1 MRWFET
7 KSEKSM
13 RVSVDAMGGDY
24 APENI
29 VEGAILALSGNSRIT
44 TLFLVG
50 DESRIRQE
58 IDKHG
63 AADPRIQIVHATQVV
78 EMDEDALSGVRRK
91 KDSSIARAINLVDE
105 GKADIVVSAGNTG
118 AYFSLAHL
126 RLRTLEGV
134 ERPGLACLMPGRES
148 RFIMMDAGANLD
160 PTPEHMLQY
169 AYMGSLYSE
178 KVFGIKNPRVG
189 LYSIGTE
196 ENKGND
202 LIIATHQ
209 LLKKSGLNF
218 VGNFDGHEVFS
229 DKFDVLVTDALTGN
243 TILKTAEDTFRAVGY
258 WIKKSV
264 KKSLIRKIG
273 ALLMKGAFTDLKKG
287 ADPDEFGCA
296 VLLGINGLCL
306 KAHGSASPR
315 AIQTTI
321 NRACDF
327 VEHHF
332 NEHVV
337 ETLKAVEKI

>member
-1 MRWFET
+1 
-7 KSEKSM
+7 
-13 RVSVDAMGGDY
+13 MGGDY
-24 APENI
+24 APANI
-29 VEGAILALSGNSRIT
+29 IEGAILALKADQRIK

-50 DESRIRQE
+50 DESRIRSE
-58 IDKHG
+58 LDKHG
-63 AADPRIQIVHATQVV
+63 FSKDPRVEIIHASQVV
-78 EMDEDALSGVRRK
+78 EMDEDPILAVRRK
-91 KDSSIARAINLVDE
+91 KDSSLAKAVSLVDD
-105 GKADIVVSAGNTG
+105 GRADIVVSAGNTG
-118 AYFSLAHL
+118 AYFSMAHL

-134 ERPGLACLMPGRES
+134 DRPGLACLMPGRDG
-148 RFIMMDAGANLD
+148 RFILMDAGANLD

-169 AYMGSLYSE
+169 AHMGSLYAE
-178 KVFGIKNPRVG
+178 KVFGIQNPRIG

-218 VGNFDGHEVFS
+218 LGNFDGHEIFS

-264 KKSLIRKIG
+264 KKGFVRKIG
-273 ALLMKGAFTDLKKG
+273 ALLMKGAFADLKKG

-315 AIQTTI
+315 AIRTTI
-321 NRACDF
+321 LRAGDF
-327 VEHHF
+327 VENHF

-337 ETLKAVEKI
+337 AALKNIPRPTAAE